1 MKITRHKGL
10 QISPFMGIK
19 IRFFPPIFIF
29 QAVLKPHSIKVG
41 TEVHSYEAGLV
52 SRNECSTVE
61 WDSGY
66 PSPCQGPNSPLV
78 GLSLMF
84 SGEGMLRTKNR
95 RKASPVVMIQ

>member
-1 MKITRHKGL
+1 MVWCLVCCWCCLEKGEGL
-10 QISPFMGIK
+10 DEATLLGK
-19 IRFFPPIFIF
+19 L
-29 QAVLKPHSIKVG
+29 AYTLL
-41 TEVHSYEAGLV
+41 HSYEAGLV

>member
-1 MKITRHKGL
+1 MR
-10 QISPFMGIK
+10 IK

-41 TEVHSYEAGLV
+41 TEVHSHEAGFI
-52 SRNECSTVE
+52 SRNEHSMVE

-84 SGEGMLRTKNR
+84 SGEGMLRTKNG
-95 RKASPVVMIQ
+95 RKSSPVVMIQ